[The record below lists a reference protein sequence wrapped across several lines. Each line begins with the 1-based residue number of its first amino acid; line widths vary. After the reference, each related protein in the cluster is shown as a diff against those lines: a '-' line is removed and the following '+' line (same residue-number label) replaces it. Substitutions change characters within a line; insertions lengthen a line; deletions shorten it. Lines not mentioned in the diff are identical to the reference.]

1 MDIDIIELSDRKARF
16 VLSGV
21 STAFANGLR
30 RSIAAEVPVLAIDDI
45 NIYDNTS
52 VLFDEQLAL
61 RMGMIPIK
69 GDMKIF
75 SLPEECSCKGEGC
88 PSCQVSFTLSAEG
101 PKVVYAGD
109 MVSAD
114 PGVRPVDATIPIV
127 ELKEKHKVV
136 VEAIARLGTGR
147 RHAKWQAGIASGYKN
162 MPIVTIEKC
171 DLCGKCIEVCP
182 RNILKMNENT
192 VKVTDIIECS
202 MCKLCEKA
210 CDIKAI
216 SVKADIGSFIMTFET
231 SGAITAAELAIE
243 AAGSLKKRS
252 DQLVEKL
259 EPLA

>member
-30 RSIAAEVPVLAIDDI
+30 RSIAAEVPMLAIDDI

-69 GDMKIF
+69 GDTKDF
-75 SLPEECSCKGEGC
+75 VFPEECSCKGQGC

-101 PKVVYAGD
+101 PKVVHTGE
-109 MVSAD
+109 MVSSD
-114 PGVRPVDATIPIV
+114 PGIRPVDATIPIV
-127 ELKEKHKVV
+127 ELKEKHKIVI
-136 VEAIARLGTGR
+136 EAIARLGTGR

-162 MPIVTIEKC
+162 MSVVTIQNC
-171 DLCGKCIEVCP
+171 DMCGKCIDVCP
-182 RNILKMNENT
+182 RNILKENEDS
-192 VKVTDIIECS
+192 VKVTDITECS

-210 CDIKAI
+210 CDIRAI
-216 SVKADIGSFIMTFET
+216 SVTADPGSFVMTFET
-231 SGAITAAELAIE
+231 SGAIIAADLAIE
-243 AAGSLKKRS
+243 AAGSIKKRS
-252 DQLVEKL
+252 EKLVEIL
-259 EPLA
+259 GTLS

>member
-30 RSIAAEVPVLAIDDI
+30 RAIAAEVPTLAIDDI

-69 GDMKIF
+69 GDTRNF
-75 SLPEECSCKGEGC
+75 SFPEECTCKGQGC
-88 PSCQVSFTLSAEG
+88 PLCQISFTLSAEG
-101 PKVVYAGD
+101 PKVVYSGD

-114 PGVRPVDATIPIV
+114 PGVKPVDATIPIV
-127 ELKEKHKVV
+127 ELKDKHKVV
-136 VEAIARLGTGR
+136 VEAIAKLGTGR

-162 MPIVTIEKC
+162 MPVVAIDKC
-171 DLCGKCIEVCP
+171 DQCGKCIDVCP
-182 RNILKMNENT
+182 RSILKLNGNSIS
-192 VKVTDIIECS
+192 VTDITECT

-216 SVKADIGSFIMTFET
+216 SIKADPGSFVMTFET
-231 SGAITAAELAIE
+231 SGAITAADLALE
-243 AAGSLKKRS
+243 AAASIKKRS
-252 DQLVEKL
+252 EQLVEIL
-259 EPLA
+259 GTLS